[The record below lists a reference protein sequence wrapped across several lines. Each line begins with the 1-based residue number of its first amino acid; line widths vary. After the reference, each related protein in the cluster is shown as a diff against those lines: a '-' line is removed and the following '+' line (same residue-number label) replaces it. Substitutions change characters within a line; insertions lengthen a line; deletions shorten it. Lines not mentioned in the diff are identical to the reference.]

1 MKNYDARIKKME
13 EILLPKK
20 NLIVLIDYLTSEPES
35 YFEVK
40 GNRYSIPPGVNVYEF
55 IKDKLKNH
63 RGIVT
68 ATFYL
73 AQDIAKESVPDLSNL
88 ATKKDDL
95 LITIKGYDG
104 RI

>member
-55 IKDKLKNH
+55 IKDKLKNY

-73 AQDIAKESVPDLSNL
+73 ARDITKESVPDLSNL

-104 RI
+104 RK